1 MRELVECQKLRPPID
16 EQFMIY
22 RYIRLIGDSLIE
34 SGKES
39 GGYEYISAVN
49 YESSFRKCKLN
60 IEKTALLHF
69 EFWNH
74 LQEDSPDLRRL
85 MDLGIRIDSQLK
97 IVEQYWESMQAIY
110 PNLPK
115 AIKMYAMFLI
125 EVINDKESGNEFL
138 QKAKDSVQIRT
149 NFENGGGED
158 MGGGVA
164 GMNL

>member
-1 MRELVECQKLRPPID
+1 MRELVECQKLGPSID

-49 YESSFRKCKLN
+49 YETSFRKCKSN

-85 MDLGIRIDSQLK
+85 MDLGIRIDS
-97 IVEQYWESMQAIY
+97 
-110 PNLPK
+110 
-115 AIKMYAMFLI
+115 
-125 EVINDKESGNEFL
+125 
-138 QKAKDSVQIRT
+138 
-149 NFENGGGED
+149 
-158 MGGGVA
+158 
-164 GMNL
+164 

>member
-1 MRELVECQKLRPPID
+1 MTNESNSLLFNFTKRLLEKSIRRFPKFTLLKITYSNFLLDQLGNKREAMRELVECQKLRPSID

-85 MDLGIRIDSQLK
+85 MDLGIRIDS
-97 IVEQYWESMQAIY
+97 
-110 PNLPK
+110 
-115 AIKMYAMFLI
+115 
-125 EVINDKESGNEFL
+125 
-138 QKAKDSVQIRT
+138 
-149 NFENGGGED
+149 
-158 MGGGVA
+158 
-164 GMNL
+164 

>member
-1 MRELVECQKLRPPID
+1 
-16 EQFMIY
+16 MIY

-49 YESSFRKCKLN
+49 YETSFRKCKLN

-85 MDLGIRIDSQLK
+85 MDLGIRIDS
-97 IVEQYWESMQAIY
+97 
-110 PNLPK
+110 
-115 AIKMYAMFLI
+115 
-125 EVINDKESGNEFL
+125 
-138 QKAKDSVQIRT
+138 
-149 NFENGGGED
+149 
-158 MGGGVA
+158 
-164 GMNL
+164 